1 MFHGETAPVA
11 KKIRST
17 IYHRARLRAGRQ
29 GGSRVRGYYRGM
41 PSSRRTPVTTGGVK
55 ANDAHTPR
63 RHRPWLVFVASWAL
77 LSALSILWSIATPL
91 AAAPDEPAHTV
102 KAASVA
108 RGQFVGDPGP
118 EGSKVSVPQYIAF
131 MHGQTCPAN
140 NDEVPANCIP
150 PVPGDPAEIVGSAT
164 TAGLYNPVYY
174 LMVGW
179 PSLIFQDSTGV
190 FAIRIVSGIISSAFL
205 ALAVMMISGWRNR
218 RLPLLALATAITPMV
233 LFLNGSVN
241 PNSVEITAT
250 LAAFVAMLSIIR
262 YPARSLLTQRAV
274 ILIISA
280 AIAANTRGLSP
291 LWLAVALFAPFMLA
305 SRDQIRELLRTP
317 VVRVAIVSIA
327 AAVSFALIWLRAS
340 NNFAPSVELPDD
352 RPGVVDIG
360 ASPFVGFAKMMVRI
374 VPHLREMVGVFGW
387 LDTESP
393 VETYALWALL
403 MGGLLLGS
411 FAFLRGRR
419 LAFVAALVTALILLP
434 ALVQAAFIMTGGW
447 IWQGRYALPL
457 LVLVLIAAGSLLA
470 SRFEKLPQFSKARI
484 AGFVCAAWAFTQGL
498 TFISTINRYA
508 TGSEGS
514 WLRMLVAPDWA
525 PPGGAPLLIGLFA
538 VVITLT
544 GVLGYRLTRP
554 ALAMAS

>member
-1 MFHGETAPVA
+1 
-11 KKIRST
+11 
-17 IYHRARLRAGRQ
+17 
-29 GGSRVRGYYRGM
+29 M
-41 PSSRRTPVTTGGVK
+41 PSSSRTPASTGGAK
-55 ANDAHTPR
+55 AASIRAPR
-63 RHRPWLVFVASWAL
+63 QHKPWLVFVASWAL

-108 RGQFVGDPGP
+108 RGQFVGEPGP
-118 EGSKVSVPQYIAF
+118 EGNKVSVPQYIAF
-131 MHGQTCPAN
+131 THGQTCPAN
-140 NDEVPANCIP
+140 NDKVSAHCIP
-150 PVPGDPAEIVGSAT
+150 PVPGDPAKIVGSAT
-164 TAGLYNPVYY
+164 TAGLYNPAYY

-205 ALAVMMISGWRNR
+205 AFAVMMIAGWRNR
-218 RLPLLALATAITPMV
+218 RLPLLALATAVTPMV

-250 LAAFVAMLSIIR
+250 MAAFVAMLSIIR
-262 YPARSLLTQRAV
+262 YPDRGILRQRAV
-274 ILIISA
+274 ILIVSA

-291 LWLAVALFAPFMLA
+291 LWLAVALFVPFILA
-305 SRDQIRELLRTP
+305 SKDQIRELLRTP

-352 RPGVVDIG
+352 RPGVVDLG

-387 LDTESP
+387 LDTGAPIEA
-393 VETYALWALL
+393 YALWALL
-403 MGGLLLGS
+403 IGGLLLGS
-411 FAFLRGRR
+411 FALLRGRH
-419 LAFVAALVTALILLP
+419 LAFVIVLVATFILLP
-434 ALVQAAFIMTGGW
+434 AIVQAAFISTGGW

-457 LVLVLIAAGSLLA
+457 LVLVLIAAGSLVA
-470 SRFEKLPQFSKARI
+470 TRFEKLPQFSKVRI
-484 AGFVCAAWAFTQGL
+484 ANFVFAAWAFTQGL
-498 TFISTINRYA
+498 TFIATMNRYA
-508 TGSEGS
+508 TGSDGS

-538 VVITLT
+538 VVVGLCA
-544 GVLGYRLTRP
+544 VLGYRLTRP
-554 ALAMAS
+554 MPALEN

>member
-1 MFHGETAPVA
+1 M
-11 KKIRST
+11 
-17 IYHRARLRAGRQ
+17 AGR
-29 GGSRVRGYYRGM
+29 GSAVL
-41 PSSRRTPVTTGGVK
+41 
-55 ANDAHTPR
+55 R
-63 RHRPWLVFVASWAL
+63 RHRPWLVFLASWVL
-77 LSALSILWSIATPL
+77 LSSLSILWSIATPL
-91 AAAPDEPAHTV
+91 AAAPDEPAHTI

-131 MHGQTCPAN
+131 THGQTCPAN

-164 TAGLYNPVYY
+164 TAGLYNPAYY

-205 ALAVMMISGWRNR
+205 AIAVMMVAAWRNR
-218 RLPLLALATAITPMV
+218 RLPMVALATCITPMV

-241 PNSVEITAT
+241 PNSVEVTAT
-250 LAAFVAMLSIIR
+250 LAAFVAMLSIVR
-262 YPARSLLTQRAV
+262 YPDRSLLTQRAV
-274 ILIISA
+274 ILIVSA
-280 AIAANTRGLSP
+280 AIAANMRGLSP

-305 SRDQIRELLRTP
+305 SREHMRELLRTP
-317 VVRVAIVSIA
+317 AVRVAIVSIA

-340 NNFAPSVELPDD
+340 NNFAPAVELPDD

-360 ASPFVGFAKMMVRI
+360 ASPIVGFAKMMVRF
-374 VPHLREMVGVFGW
+374 VPHLQEMVGVFGW
-387 LDTESP
+387 LDTEAP
-393 VETYALWALL
+393 IQTYALWALL

-411 FAFLRGRR
+411 FALLRGRR
-419 LAFVAALVTALILLP
+419 LALMAVLVAALILLP

-457 LVLVLIAAGSLLA
+457 LVLVLMAAGSLLA
-470 SRFEKLPQFSKARI
+470 RPFEELPGFARARI
-484 AGFVCAAWAFTQGL
+484 AGFVCAAWAFTQLL
-498 TFISTINRYA
+498 TFVSTINRYA

-514 WLRMLVAPDWA
+514 WLRMVVAPDWA
-525 PPGGAPLLIGLFA
+525 PPGSAAALIVAFA
-538 VVITLT
+538 VVVGVI

-554 ALAMAS
+554 VPDLRS